1 MKRLFGALLV
11 IALIVAVFSRVTN
24 KANEPQTLNLNKH
37 QYSLSDP
44 ASIWVIVNKQ
54 RPLTPLDYKPNDLHD
69 VGFGQKMTN
78 KSAKDLI
85 AMMVAAKKDKVELTF
100 ESGFRSYEAQQKAY
114 DSIVSGFSQ
123 AVADNESAR
132 PGYSEH
138 QTGLAM
144 DFGNDDCKVHDCF
157 TSTKEGKWLA
167 TNSYKYG
174 FIMRYPADKQSIT
187 GYKEE
192 AWHYRYVG
200 KPLATELHKKGSP
213 TLEEYFAV
221 AGGEQYK

>member
-1 MKRLFGALLV
+1 MRRILGVLLLV
-11 IALIVAVFSRVTN
+11 VIVIGVFTRVIHKSSDSQTASFN
-24 KANEPQTLNLNKH
+24 KN
-37 QYSLSDP
+37 QYSLSNP
-44 ASIWVIVNKQ
+44 SSIWVIVNKQ
-54 RPLTPLDYKPNDLHD
+54 RPLTPLDYKPDDLHN

-100 ESGFRSYEAQQKAY
+100 ESGYRSYEAQQKAY
-114 DSIVSGFSQ
+114 QSIVNGFSQ
-123 AVADNESAR
+123 SVADKESAR

-157 TSTKEGKWLA
+157 TTTKEGKWLA

-174 FIMRYPADKQSIT
+174 FIMRYPADKQAIT

-200 KPLATELHKKGSP
+200 KPLALELHKKRIS
-213 TLEEYFAV
+213 TLEEYFAI
-221 AGGEQYK
+221 AGGGQYK

>member
-1 MKRLFGALLV
+1 MKRLLIALSV
-11 IALIVAVFSRVTN
+11 IALIVAVFSRVN
-24 KANEPQTLNLNKH
+24 KADQPQIGNFNKH

-54 RPLTPLDYKPNDLHD
+54 RPLTPLDYKPDDLHD

-78 KSAKDLI
+78 KSSKDLI
-85 AMMVAAKKDKVELTF
+85 AMMVAAKKNKVELTF

-114 DSIVSGFSQ
+114 ESIVNGFSQ
-123 AVADNESAR
+123 SVADNESAR

-167 TNSYKYG
+167 ENSYKYG
-174 FIMRYPADKQSIT
+174 FILRYPADKQTVT

-192 AWHYRYVG
+192 TWHYRYVG
-200 KPLATELHKKGSP
+200 KPLALELHKKGST

-221 AGGEQYK
+221 SGGEQYK